1 MVADPI
7 TRAEFDATTK
17 RLDQADTYNL
27 LQLNNHI
34 ADYRREAI
42 DMRGNVS
49 EIDRKLDKLLE
60 TQSSIKGRDGV
71 IFVLIMASVTVLTTV
86 IAASILGV
94 IH

>member
-1 MVADPI
+1 MAADPI

-34 ADYRREAI
+34 ADYHREAI
-42 DMRGNVS
+42 DIRGNVS
-49 EIDRKLDKLLE
+49 EIDQKLDKLLE

>member
-1 MVADPI
+1 MAAEPVQHSEFVAEI
-7 TRAEFDATTK
+7 R
-17 RLDQADTYNL
+17 RLDQSDTYNL

-94 IH
+94 IR